1 MGRRRWQALL
11 LGLLPLL
18 AAAGEPSPD
27 APAIAVIIDDIGD
40 NLEYGARAVAL
51 PGAVTCALLPHTAHA
66 VQLAEEAHL
75 NGKEVMLHLP
85 MESEDGRDPGPGAL
99 TLGMNRDEFLR
110 TFRDDLAAVPYAAG
124 VNNHMGSLV
133 TRHPGRMAWL
143 MHELRRRGDLY
154 FVDSRTTRATVAQ
167 QVAEANVV
175 PNLRRNVF
183 LDDVQD
189 EAAIARQFRRLLAL
203 ARRHGSAVAIGHP
216 HAVTLAFLE
225 RQLPT
230 LAVQGIRL
238 LPVSKVI
245 RLQQASARQHYA
257 VAPAS
262 IATP

>member
-1 MGRRRWQALL
+1 MGRRRWPALL

-18 AAAGEPSPD
+18 AAAGEPF
-27 APAIAVIIDDIGD
+27 PAIAVIIDDIGD
-40 NLEYGARAVAL
+40 NLEFGARAVAL

-66 VQLAEEAHL
+66 AQLAEEAHR

-99 TLGMNRDEFLR
+99 TLDMSRDEFLR
-110 TFRDDLAAVPYAAG
+110 TFRDDLATVPYAAG

-133 TRHPGRMAWL
+133 TRQPGQMAWL

-167 QVAEANVV
+167 RIAEETVV
-175 PNLRRNVF
+175 PNLRRDVF

-189 EAAIARQFRRLLAL
+189 EEAIARQFRRLLAL

-230 LAVQGIRL
+230 LAVQGIQL
-238 LPVSKVI
+238 LPVSDVI
-245 RLQQASARQHYA
+245 RLQQAAARQHYA